1 MADVK
6 RLKEVLIGHLIKEIT
21 EGVTAVDR
29 ETGEIVKLSPP
40 PSLLGVAA
48 KVVKDFSE
56 EAADTIVKGAA
67 ELSAA
72 VERYR
77 KNHPEARTNRP
88 N

>member
-1 MADVK
+1 MSPVK
-6 RLKEVLIGHLIKEIT
+6 HLKDTLIAHLIDAIEN
-21 EGVTAVDR
+21 GVTSVDR

-40 PSLLGVAA
+40 SSLLGVAA

-56 EAADTIVKGAA
+56 EAADVIVKGAA

-77 KNHPEARTNRP
+77 KNHPEVRP